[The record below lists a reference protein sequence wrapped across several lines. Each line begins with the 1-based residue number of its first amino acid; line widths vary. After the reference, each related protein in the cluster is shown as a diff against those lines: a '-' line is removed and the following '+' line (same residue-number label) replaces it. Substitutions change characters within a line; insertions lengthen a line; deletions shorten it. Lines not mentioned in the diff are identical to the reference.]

1 MAGMTRCPKATAIV
15 KIDPPEL
22 SRPLRWRLLSS
33 WIRGRTSKTHSCG
46 YSRC

>member
-22 SRPLRWRLLSS
+22 ETSALTTSELVDPRTHIEDAFLRVQSL
-33 WIRGRTSKTHSCG
+33 
-46 YSRC
+46 